1 MDDVGVMSRHEDL
14 SALMRQANR
23 GDAAAY
29 RRLLDALA
37 PRLRAIA
44 RKGLRR
50 AGRSDADCEDIVQE
64 ILLAVHLKRDTWD
77 ETQPLLPWVHAIA
90 HYKLVDA
97 LRRRGFRQHL
107 PIDECEELATP
118 DDADA
123 AGAAKD
129 ARDLLSRLS
138 ERQRE
143 IVVAIAIEGQTAREV
158 GDKLGMADGTV
169 RVTLHRA
176 LKMLADIVRKET

>member
-1 MDDVGVMSRHEDL
+1 MNQHEDL
-14 SALMRQANR
+14 SELMRRAIK
-23 GDAAAY
+23 GDAAGY
-29 RRLLDALA
+29 RRLLEALT
-37 PRLRAIA
+37 PRLRAVT
-44 RKGLRR
+44 RRGLRR
-50 AGRSDADCEDIVQE
+50 AGQSDADSEDIVQE

-107 PIDECEELATP
+107 PIDECEDLVASDETDALA
-118 DDADA
+118 AI
-123 AGAAKD
+123 KD
-129 ARDLLSRLS
+129 ARDLLSRLTD
-138 ERQRE
+138 RQRE
-143 IVVAIAIEGQTAREV
+143 IVVAIAIDGRSAKEV

-176 LKMLADIVRKET
+176 LKMLADLVRKDTR